1 MKSCQISRLYKFD
14 GLVVEKLLVEE
25 VGVQVKM
32 RRDKRH
38 SIRCSHCGGSTR
50 THRESTLVVYDLP
63 LVDHSAVW
71 VTMPATQVKCV
82 KCGKLSTPRPEQVHS
97 TRNATWRLMR
107 AVAAWASICPASQ
120 VAAMFE
126 ISERTVNRYEQ
137 DVLAASLPEPELDGL
152 EVLMVDEKSV
162 RKKHGYVTVVLNGL
176 TGELLHMAEGKKK
189 DSLISFFDTL
199 NEEQRASIHSV
210 CLDRGGAYRSATK
223 EYLPQA
229 SIVFD
234 RFHIMANLNTALD
247 EVRRSEWRQAEKSGK
262 KVIKGSRY
270 LISAS
275 PENLDEKGL
284 QRLEEI
290 KNLNANLAVAY
301 ALKEE
306 FRLVYTVSRSVRSA
320 KLRLRRWCKTVKASN
335 IEAMVRFAKGIE
347 RDFEEITAFFE
358 LRLTSGRI
366 ESFNNQ
372 IARLIHRACGM
383 SNLKHLFLKMRA
395 QSLQQI

>member
-1 MKSCQISRLYKFD
+1 MKSYQISRLYKFD
-14 GLVVEKLLVEE
+14 GLIVEKLLVEE

-32 RRDKRH
+32 RRDKRC
-38 SIRCSHCGGSTR
+38 SIRCPHCGGSTR
-50 THRESTLVVYDLP
+50 THRESTLLVYDLP
-63 LVDHSAVW
+63 LVEHTAVW
-71 VTMPATQVKCV
+71 VTMPATQVKCL
-82 KCGKLSTPRPEQVHS
+82 KCKELSTSRPEQVHP

-107 AVAAWASICPASQ
+107 AVATWASICPASQ

-137 DVLAASLPEPELDGL
+137 DVLAASLPEPELNGL

-162 RKKHGYVTVVLNGL
+162 RKKHGYVTVVLNGV

-189 DSLISFFDTL
+189 ESLVSFFDIL
-199 NEEQRASIHSV
+199 NTEQRASIHSV

-223 EYLPQA
+223 EYLPHA

-234 RFHIMANLNTALD
+234 RFHIIANLNAALD
-247 EVRRSEWRQAEKSGK
+247 EVRRREWRQAEKSGK
-262 KVIKGSRY
+262 QVIKGSRY

-275 PENLDEKGL
+275 PEKLDEKGL

-290 KNLNANLAVAY
+290 KELNSNLGLAY

-306 FRLVYTVSRSVRSA
+306 FRLVYSTSHSVHSA
-320 KLRLRRWCKTVKASN
+320 KIRLRRWCKAVKASK
-335 IEAMVRFAKGIE
+335 IDALIHFAKGVE
-347 RDFEEITAFFE
+347 RDFTEITAFFE
-358 LRLTSGRI
+358 LRLTSGLI

-383 SNLKHLFLKMRA
+383 SNLTHLFLKMRA
-395 QSLQQI
+395 QSLQRI